1 MRCNHFY
8 VHTADTLDA
17 LARRKAIT
25 FLVHR
30 LRDLWISNVD
40 ANPWQDWSMHSKFVT
55 IDFDD
60 AVADTKDRLDI
71 LERAREAVTSDPGSL
86 AGLRF

>member
-1 MRCNHFY
+1 VRCNHFY

-17 LARRKAIT
+17 PARRKAIT

-60 AVADTKDRLDI
+60 AVADTK
-71 LERAREAVTSDPGSL
+71 G
-86 AGLRF
+86 